1 MFEDPKS
8 PEEIIEED
16 LATIELRLRQ
26 LKIEYDRFFNGG
38 LKLPPWMLR
47 GQLDRMVRKY
57 SNITMRNFADRF
69 RFNTLVTRYHA
80 YVELWGRKMRDQEEG
95 DRPGLAA
102 RSRHQVA
109 EQLVARVRVK
119 DPGANPDQLREIYQ
133 KFVESRKL
141 RERKKKPVSF
151 DKFVRGITRQA
162 VQLRKSS
169 GCAEIELRLVI
180 KNDQV
185 QLKARPGV

>member
-1 MFEDPKS
+1 MFDNPKS
-8 PEEIIEED
+8 ADEIIEED

-38 LKLPPWMLR
+38 IKLPPWMLR
-47 GQLDRMVRKY
+47 GQVDRMVRKY
-57 SNITMRNFADRF
+57 ANLTMRSHIHRF

-80 YVELWGRKMRDQEEG
+80 YVELWGRKMRNQEEG

-102 RSRHQVA
+102 RSRHHVA
-109 EQLVARVRVK
+109 EQLVARARVA
-119 DPGANPDQLREIYQ
+119 GAKAKPDQLREIYD
-133 KFVESRKL
+133 KFVESRKA
-141 RERKKKPVSF
+141 RGQEKKPVSF
-151 DKFVRGITRQA
+151 DKFVRGINRQA
-162 VQLRKSS
+162 AQLRKSS

-185 QLKARPGV
+185 QLKARPGN